1 MIVWAIRLDKEMIGL
16 VRRDGTM
23 MWMRDRIYETSVIG
37 IRQYKYLNETPTS
50 EGTLNWQQVQISDEH
65 EKELMTE
72 KLLILKGFI

>member
-1 MIVWAIRLDKEMIGL
+1 MIVWAIRIDETIGL
-16 VRRDGTM
+16 VRRDGTI
-23 MWMRDRIYETSVIG
+23 MWMRDRVYDTLVIG

-50 EGTLNWQQVQISDEH
+50 EGIINWEKVQISDEH